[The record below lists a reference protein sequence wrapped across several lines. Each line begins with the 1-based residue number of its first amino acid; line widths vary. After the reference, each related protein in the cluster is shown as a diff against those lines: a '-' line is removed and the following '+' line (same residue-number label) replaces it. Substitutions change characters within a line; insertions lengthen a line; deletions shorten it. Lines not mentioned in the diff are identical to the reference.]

1 MMQTKH
7 KLSKPYGRLALRCSL
22 WLLLARVSLTC
33 WWAFGVKRFCLKLR
47 TGGHR
52 HQNGD

>member
-22 WLLLARVSLTC
+22 WLLLARVSLIC
-33 WWAFGVKRFCLKLR
+33 WWAFRVKRFFWKLR
-47 TGGHR
+47 TGANR
-52 HQNGD
+52 RMNGG